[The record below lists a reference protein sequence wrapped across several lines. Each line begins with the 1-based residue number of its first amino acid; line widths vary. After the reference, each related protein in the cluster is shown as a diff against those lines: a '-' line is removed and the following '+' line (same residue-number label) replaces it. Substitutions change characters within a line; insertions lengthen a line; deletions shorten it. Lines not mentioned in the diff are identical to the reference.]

1 MIKVNRKIFFDECR
15 THFGK
20 LIQAQV
26 DALEELLSYMEQDAH
41 LTDVRWLAYMFATIK
56 LETGNTFR
64 PIREYGR
71 GKGRK
76 YGIPYPKTGLVYY
89 GRGLTQNTWYENYL
103 TLTVAWNKQHPEE
116 QLDFTKTPD
125 LLLQMKYSYWAMSYG
140 MRTGL
145 YTGKRL
151 SHYINEKGCNYVLAR
166 KIINGQDRA
175 ELIAG
180 WAVIFEDILTEAK
193 EV

>member
-1 MIKVNRKIFFDECR
+1 MIKVNRKLFFDGHR

-20 LIQAQV
+20 LIQDQV
-26 DALEELLSYMEQDAH
+26 DALEELLSYMEQDAR
-41 LTDVRWLAYMFATIK
+41 LTDVRWAAYMFATVK
-56 LETGNTFR
+56 LETGDTFR

-76 YGIPYPKTGLVYY
+76 YGIPHPKTGLVYY

-103 TLTVAWNKQHPEE
+103 ALTQAWNKQHPDE
-116 QLDFTKTPD
+116 QLDFTKNPD
-125 LLLQMKYSYWAMSYG
+125 LFLEMRYSYWAMSYG

-151 SHYINEKGCNYVLAR
+151 SHYINDKGCNYVLAR
-166 KIINGQDRA
+166 KIINGQDKA
-175 ELIAG
+175 QLIAG
-180 WAVIFEDILTEAK
+180 WAKSFEGILTEAK